1 MLEIYK
7 NSQDDACIIIYIV
20 TFIDILLIFLLFIH
34 F

>member
-1 MLEIYK
+1 MHVEREEK
-7 NSQDDACIIIYIV
+7 NIRIIIYIV

>member
-1 MLEIYK
+1 MHVEREEK
-7 NSQDDACIIIYIV
+7 NIIIIYIV